1 MDVALP
7 LVIGTAG
14 HIDHGKTSLVR
25 AITGIDTDRLA
36 EERRRGITIELGFA
50 HATLP
55 SGRQVAVID
64 VPGHERFVHH
74 MLAGAAGIDLVL
86 LVVAADDGVM
96 EQTHEHL
103 EICQLLGCRAGVV
116 AVTKTDLVE
125 ADWLAMVVD
134 ELHATLAPTFL
145 AEAAIVP
152 VSSRTGDG
160 IREMIAALDTALAGV
175 APRSAARPLRLP
187 VDRVFQ
193 MHGFGTVVTGTVL
206 DGVITTGDK
215 VVLAPGDRSV
225 RVRGIQVHSQAVE
238 QARAGQRAAVN
249 LVGVETQE
257 LWRGMTLVHPGGYLP
272 ADRLTV
278 ELATLERTAPVL
290 KDRQRLRLHLG
301 ADALLARLSLLAET
315 SQEPGTTTL
324 AQLHLERPCVAL
336 PGDRFVVRSYS
347 PIHTIGGGRVLA
359 VGGAKI
365 HRRGGRGAAIVR
377 PLTDPDATIR
387 LLHQIASHGREGL
400 PAARLPFA
408 TGLAADTAA
417 RHAGAL
423 VERGAAVA
431 VGDPPTY
438 FAAALL
444 DNLRPRLA
452 TVLADY
458 HRAQPWEEEMPRQ
471 EIAHRLHLALGDL
484 LATLLEH
491 SPDVIATASGA
502 RLASHRVVLD
512 DQARRLREAILRLL
526 GAQPATP
533 PTVAELAA
541 RLAAPRPAVE
551 ALLGLLARG
560 GEVVRVAPD
569 LHYRA
574 DALEE
579 IRAALIRHLDT
590 HDEIA
595 VPTFKAQHG
604 LSRKHAIPLLE
615 YFDRIGVTRR
625 SGEVRVLVR

>member
-1 MDVALP
+1 MDVDQP

-36 EERRRGITIELGFA
+36 EEQRRGITIELGFA

-55 SGRQVAVID
+55 SGRHVAVID

-74 MLAGAAGIDLVL
+74 MLAGAAGIDLML

-96 EQTHEHL
+96 EQTREHL

-116 AVTKTDLVE
+116 AVTKIDLVE
-125 ADWLAMVVD
+125 TEWLAMVQED
-134 ELHATLAPTFL
+134 LRATVAATFL
-145 AEAAIVP
+145 ADAPIVP
-152 VSSRTGDG
+152 VSCRTGDG
-160 IREMIAALDTALAGV
+160 IPDLVAALDTALVTV
-175 APRSAARPLRLP
+175 APRSATRPLRLP

-206 DGVITTGDK
+206 DGVLATGDK
-215 VVLAPGDRSV
+215 VVLAPGDRTV
-225 RVRGIQVHSQAVE
+225 RVRGVQVHNQAVD

-301 ADALLARLSLLAET
+301 ADALLARLSLLEAT
-315 SQEPGTTTL
+315 HQEPGTTTL
-324 AQLHLERPCVAL
+324 AQLQLERPCVAL
-336 PGDRFVVRSYS
+336 PGDRFVIRSYS

-359 VGGAKI
+359 VGGTKI
-365 HRRGGRGAAIVR
+365 HRRGGRGADAVR
-377 PLTDPDATIR
+377 PLANPDPEVR
-387 LLHQIASHGREGL
+387 LFHQIARHGRDGL
-400 PAARLPFA
+400 PADRLAFV
-408 TGLAADTAA
+408 TGLDHDSAA
-417 RHAGAL
+417 RHAAAL
-423 VERGAAVA
+423 VERGAAIA

-444 DNLRPRLA
+444 DDLQARLIA
-452 TVLADY
+452 LLAEY
-458 HRAQPWEEEMPRQ
+458 HRAEPWAEEMPRQ
-471 EIAHRLHLALGDL
+471 ELAQRIHLPPGHL
-484 LATLLEH
+484 LTALLERC
-491 SPDVIATASGA
+491 PDAVTTAGGA
-502 RLASHRVVLD
+502 RLATHRVELD
-512 DQARRLREAILRLL
+512 DEATRLRDAILHAL

-541 RLAAPRPAVE
+541 QLSAQRPTVE
-551 ALLGLLARG
+551 ALLALLVRG

-574 DALEE
+574 DALEQ
-579 IRAALIRHLDT
+579 IHTALVRHLDI
-590 HDEIA
+590 HGEIA
-595 VPTFKAQHG
+595 VPAFKAQHG

-625 SGEVRVLVR
+625 AGEARVLVR